1 MVRHHH
7 ERVDGHGY
15 PDGISGDQLSVG
27 SRILAVADTYDA
39 MTTDRPYRKALSRKT
54 AIEELNRVKDTQ
66 LDRDVVQAF
75 EKIPEFKFLE
85 EKQLS
90 NDETLKC
97 VQPLLVRQ
105 LPQESL
111 CDVRTDLV
119 VELKELENQIN
130 DERMQSAVF
139 EQTPCGYVV
148 LDNIK
153 IHWYM
158 PIPFS

>member
-97 VQPLLVRQ
+97 VQPLLVR
-105 LPQESL
+105 
-111 CDVRTDLV
+111 
-119 VELKELENQIN
+119 
-130 DERMQSAVF
+130 
-139 EQTPCGYVV
+139 
-148 LDNIK
+148 
-153 IHWYM
+153 
-158 PIPFS
+158 